1 MRIPIKLNDLKE
13 SNERFPPQLVKLA
26 SNELVL
32 IELQGAL
39 EVEGNKKGQ
48 LIGTLNLD
56 NPFSFKRIVQRSRSG
71 IVSSREKLFLSP
83 SHWPCSASCN
93 KQETNPVQCQST
105 MRKYVLRMINLS
117 RLYLSSGRR
126 SPFQSDLGLWYIMQA
141 HLEKSVMQDLKFW
154 KEEIYPCELYCTFM

>member
-56 NPFSFKRIVQRSRSG
+56 NPDRPTLQIGYSLLEGK
-71 IVSSREKLFLSP
+71 IVSLSKP
-83 SHWPCSASCN
+83 LAVLRLV
-93 KQETNPVQCQST
+93 QETRNKPGS
-105 MRKYVLRMINLS
+105 MPI
-117 RLYLSSGRR
+117 
-126 SPFQSDLGLWYIMQA
+126 D
-141 HLEKSVMQDLKFW
+141 D
-154 KEEIYPCELYCTFM
+154 EEIRPANDKSFEIVSIVRKKISFPKRPRPLVHHAGPS